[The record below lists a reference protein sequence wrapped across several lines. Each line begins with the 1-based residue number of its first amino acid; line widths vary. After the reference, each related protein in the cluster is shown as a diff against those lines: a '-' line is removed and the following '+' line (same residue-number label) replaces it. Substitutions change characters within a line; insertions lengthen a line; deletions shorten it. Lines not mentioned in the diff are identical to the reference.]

1 MIPLIGLQ
9 PFDPIDLLII
19 ALLNP
24 VVILVA
30 VVMGRKAD
38 QWQKMFVAGFAAAM
52 AGAVLIWIATFSRL
66 LPARGVGGEAGL
78 FVISF
83 IYGTLLATLAY
94 MLWPRDGK
102 KK

>member
-1 MIPLIGLQ
+1 MIPLVGLQ
-9 PFDPIDLLII
+9 PFDPVDLVII

-24 VVILVA
+24 VVIIVA
-30 VVMGRKAD
+30 IAMGRRAD

-52 AGAVLIWIATFSRL
+52 AGAVLIWIATFGQF

-78 FVISF
+78 FVLSF

-94 MLWPRDGK
+94 LFWPRGGRK
-102 KK
+102 